1 MNIRLW
7 ILFKGYHN
15 LENFG
20 LNIETKCIF
29 LSLQEKKK
37 KYILFEGLKKMLIF
51 L

>member
-37 KYILFEGLKKMLIF
+37 YILFEGLKKMLIF
-51 L
+51 F